1 MIGTKYKK
9 KTRVNRKTR
18 TNRKTRV
25 NRKRKTRKHKCMKR
39 IFGGSL
45 LDEGVSKSATVAV
58 NGRVMSLSEFLHM
71 KKDTPEA
78 FLYV

>member
-1 MIGTKYKK
+1 MIGTKYK
-9 KTRVNRKTR
+9 RKTMAR
-18 TNRKTRV
+18 RANRKTRV
-25 NRKRKTRKHKCMKR
+25 NRKRKTRKQKCIKR

-45 LDEGVSKSATVAV
+45 LLDEGVGKNATVAV